1 MLILNKSDPNEM
13 YQIYTKTYKILV
25 DETKQ
30 NLCDFYIWLVENH
43 CVQLNFLV
51 QNMYKVYETS
61 NPFDNDYYILD
72 PGAYL
77 NNRDLINNYPLY
89 KKNKNNSVN
98 NGLGVNKN
106 NYRLDM
112 GKRLR

>member
-1 MLILNKSDPNEM
+1 
-13 YQIYTKTYKILV
+13 
-25 DETKQ
+25 
-30 NLCDFYIWLVENH
+30 
-43 CVQLNFLV
+43 
-51 QNMYKVYETS
+51 
-61 NPFDNDYYILD
+61 LD

-77 NNRDLINNYPLY
+77 NNKGLINNYPLY
-89 KKNKNNSVN
+89 KKNKNNNIN